1 MKCDKLE
8 RYTLDIDFD
17 ENVISIQNDDG
28 GYMDA
33 YEVDEAIDELKAKI
47 AQLEDD
53 VAFWK
58 NKYNDCKRELDLLKD
73 TNAFYNG
80 GKE

>member
-1 MKCDKLE
+1 MSHKLVSLYIRE
-8 RYTLDIDFD
+8 GEYYTRTDTD
-17 ENVISIQNDDG
+17 NVIT
-28 GYMDA
+28 
-33 YEVDEAIDELKAKI
+33 ELKSEV

-73 TNAFYNG
+73 TNAFYK
-80 GKE
+80 GK